1 MSKLPRITGK
11 EVAKVLQKAGFVE
24 IRVRG
29 SHHYFYNRDKDKL
42 VTVPCH
48 AGKIL
53 APKTLKSILDQ
64 AGVTLEGQS
73 LKLLAT
79 PPAGY

>member
-24 IRVRG
+24 IRARG

-64 AGVTLEGQS
+64 AGVTLEELS
-73 LKLLAT
+73 KLL
-79 PPAGY
+79 

>member
-11 EVAKVLQKAGFVE
+11 EVAKVLQKAGFVK

-64 AGVTLEGQS
+64 AGVTLEELS
-73 LKLLAT
+73 KLL
-79 PPAGY
+79 